1 MNLDESLQCVRPV
14 IFENDGS
21 EYPDSVECSFYRMQG
36 TCFLIG
42 HQQTTFVVMAQHVLT
57 NQVSEG
63 SDATYLHDQLRI
75 LYREGSRDFIPLGTC
90 LYIMGDDKNY
100 KDLLVLRV
108 ASGILDQTQRFNMM
122 VLQVDN
128 LELAMKTRLPIQP
141 NAPLITRGYPAQFNY
156 IDFEQ
161 RRIRLRA
168 TDLKGRLTGYNGNQ
182 HRFRMSWDPDDVSRI
197 EKNCEEWIVGGH
209 SWGPNL
215 AIAYAV
221 EFPERVLGVLGI
233 SGGVIHKDKAW
244 SDQYNR
250 RSKAGEECVP
260 DFDYPPNMEVNK
272 AVNTSWREYVRKP
285 DILRRISNSQVPS
298 IFVFGGSD
306 IRPSWP
312 VEQLASLMPRGSFVS
327 IPGASH
333 AIWLTHD
340 GELRSHIREFIR
352 LVTATR

>member
-1 MNLDESLQCVRPV
+1 MAERYV
-14 IFENDGS
+14 
-21 EYPDSVECSFYRMQG
+21 DSGGASIWTTSQG
-36 TCFLIG
+36 NG
-42 HQQTTFVVMAQHVLT
+42 
-57 NQVSEG
+57 
-63 SDATYLHDQLRI
+63 
-75 LYREGSRDFIPLGTC
+75 IPLLLCNGGPGC
-90 LYIMGDDKNY
+90 CDYLGPVAAMIE
-100 KDLLVLRV
+100 DLAYVIR
-108 ASGILDQTQRFNMM
+108 
-122 VLQVDN
+122 
-128 LELAMKTRLPIQP
+128 
-141 NAPLITRGYPAQFNY
+141 
-156 IDFEQ
+156 FEQ
-161 RRIRLRA
+161 RGCGRSDVVGPYDVQTCLDDIEIIRE
-168 TDLKGRLTGYNGNQ
+168 DYGIHQ
-182 HRFRMSWDPDDVSRI
+182 
-197 EKNCEEWIVGGH
+197 WIVGGH

-285 DILRRISNSQVPS
+285 DLLRRIANSQVPS